1 MIAMLEEFIQYALGK
16 GAWIAP
22 FRDVLERVQAQPSMA
37 GYIKRLVREDIARE
51 ISASASK

>member
-22 FRDVLERVQAQPSMA
+22 FRDVLERV
-37 GYIKRLVREDIARE
+37 RF
-51 ISASASK
+51 